1 MTALLG
7 GPASSARRSFEA
19 RECSWPELTPFPP
32 HPAGSLR
39 LVTDRGISY
48 EDAGVNLDAARA
60 MTEGI
65 RDLVHGGTTGFAG
78 TLPMPPMRDGAHALC
93 VCVLPTCKRLR
104 QRQRRRLIM

>member
-1 MTALLG
+1 V
-7 GPASSARRSFEA
+7 
-19 RECSWPELTPFPP
+19 LTPFPP

-78 TLPMPPMRDGAHALC
+78 TLPMPSMRDG
-93 VCVLPTCKRLR
+93 VLVA
-104 QRQRRRLIM
+104 